1 MLNTANDNAVT
12 ADAMRVIRSAEIAA
26 NTIRHT
32 GAKYDRSR
40 DLAEIARLVRAD
52 IKAAVKSGALPADLK
67 ASVTISRYSM
77 GQSMRVSL
85 TAPSVVVPS
94 VARVRADLANPHGH
108 VTLARHTVKARAVV
122 ATVESLV
129 KAYQR
134 SETESQSDVCNFS
147 FYDTVEFSDAQESA
161 QRAEIVATLRAA
173 YAR

>member
-1 MLNTANDNAVT
+1 
-12 ADAMRVIRSAEIAA
+12 
-26 NTIRHT
+26 
-32 GAKYDRSR
+32 
-40 DLAEIARLVRAD
+40 
-52 IKAAVKSGALPADLK
+52 
-67 ASVTISRYSM
+67 M

-94 VARVRADLANPHGH
+94 IARVRADLANPYDHI
-108 VTLARHTVKARAVV
+108 TLARHTVKARAVV
-122 ATVESLV
+122 AAVEALV

-173 YAR
+173 YATSYIGAR